1 MAESAAVQA
10 VKQVLDRLLKYAA
23 TNTEKL
29 CSADAPDSKHACEI
43 VRVIDSGL
51 DKVGPQVIANPV
63 SLGPHSELLK
73 QARRAVEKAMGRS
86 ILAGGAGLGGQLGA
100 WLASHT
106 HCPS

>member
-29 CSADAPDSKHACEI
+29 RSADPPDSQHACEI

-51 DKVGPQVIANPV
+51 DKVGPQVVAHPV

-86 ILAGGAGLGGQLGA
+86 ILAGGSGLGGELGA